1 MILNQTIETENP
13 TESKP
18 KSTELQLAAEQWLKA
33 YWYKHYGVFGVKK
46 WNVFNWPA
54 NHMN

>member
-33 YWYKHYGVFGVKK
+33 YW
-46 WNVFNWPA
+46 
-54 NHMN
+54 